1 MAAGHVYLLVN
12 ASNPGLL
19 KIGKTERTPED
30 RAREL
35 STGSGVPSPFMV
47 AYSEDVPDCAKAE
60 RLIHKRLDKFR
71 PNKNREFFQL
81 PLKDAIIELSRIAED
96 VRRSTPPVVP
106 VVPVS
111 VAEPSAPLAVTN
123 TPTGEPTPASGP
135 RSPDGGC
142 GGVVLG
148 VVILVIFAVV
158 VRFVWLRAVVPV
170 YEVIASLRTN
180 FWVFMGTMILV
191 VMLWVVVLMWG
202 WGAIKNKRRAS
213 K

>member
-1 MAAGHVYLLVN
+1 MAAGHVYILVN

-81 PLKDAIIELSRIAED
+81 PLKDAISELSRIAED

-106 VVPVS
+106 VS
-111 VAEPSAPLAVTN
+111 VAEPPAPLAVTN
-123 TPTGEPTPASGP
+123 TPTGEPSSASVP
-135 RSPDGGC
+135 RSPNGGC

-148 VVILVIFAVV
+148 
-158 VRFVWLRAVVPV
+158 
-170 YEVIASLRTN
+170 
-180 FWVFMGTMILV
+180 
-191 VMLWVVVLMWG
+191 
-202 WGAIKNKRRAS
+202 
-213 K
+213 